1 MASYRSPGV
10 YLKEAA
16 ERRFATVD
24 AVPMSVTAFL
34 GVAERGPV
42 YVPRRLTSFSE
53 FREIYGA
60 SLPYAFLA
68 EAVSGFF
75 ANGGRECYVTR
86 IAHLADGDADSARAA
101 SLITRT
107 ASGAEFLAITAASE
121 GTWGDRIKVEIGEAR
136 YPASSLAT
144 SDVVAGATA
153 ARVKST
159 YGFGRGDVVEITD
172 GETAQH
178 VVLTAVA
185 GDELRW
191 SGAQPARARF
201 DATRP
206 TRLTA
211 LEFRLV
217 LSFESTVEEF
227 DHLSA
232 DPRSDKYVVSVVN
245 GRSRLVRVADR
256 RPHPDLVDAPAWTET
271 ALRGGN
277 EGLGRLTADDFV
289 GFSEGPGTRR
299 GLGALDE
306 IDDIGL
312 VAVPDL
318 MAAPRLS
325 AGFGLAD
332 IRAVQA
338 AMVAD
343 CERRKDRFAILD
355 APETCD
361 TEAIREWRRG
371 LDTRYA
377 ALYYPWL
384 KVSGSGEGGTVRTLP
399 PSGHVAGVYA
409 RCDRERGIHKAPGNE
424 LLEEVVGLDR
434 SLSLEVQGLLTHE
447 HVNCLRAFPG
457 RGIRIWG
464 ARTLSSDDSWRY
476 VNVRR
481 LVTMIERSIEEGTQ
495 WAVFEDNTPDLWK
508 QVVRSISGFLR
519 ELTRRGFLVG
529 ETDEEAY
536 YVKCDEE
543 TNPPEVVDAGQLVC
557 EIGVAPVRPAEF
569 IVFRIGQRTEDPIIE

>member
-16 ERRFATVD
+16 ERRFAAID

-34 GVAERGPV
+34 GFAERGPV
-42 YVPRRLTSFSE
+42 YIPRRVTSFSE

-60 SLPYAFLA
+60 SMPYAFLA

-86 IAHLADGDADSARAA
+86 IAHLVDDDPDSARAA
-101 SLITRT
+101 SLLTHT
-107 ASGAEFLAITAASE
+107 ASGGEFLALTAASE
-121 GTWGDRIKVEIGEAR
+121 GTWGDRIKVEISEPR
-136 YPASSLAT
+136 YPTASLAT
-144 SDVVAGATA
+144 VDIAAGATA
-153 ARVKST
+153 ARVKSIN
-159 YGFGRGDVVEITD
+159 GFGPGDVVEIAD
-172 GETAQH
+172 GEATQQ

-185 GDELRW
+185 GDEVRW
-191 SGAQPARARF
+191 APAHAARARF
-201 DATRP
+201 DATGP

-217 LSFESTVEEF
+217 LSFESAVEEF

-232 DPRSDKYVVSVVN
+232 EPRSDKYAVSIVN
-245 GRSRLVRVADR
+245 GRSRLVRVVDR
-256 RPHPDLVDAPAWTET
+256 RPHPELADAPVATEST
-271 ALRGGN
+271 LRGGH
-277 EGLGRLTADDFV
+277 EGLEQLTADDFV
-289 GFSEGPGTRR
+289 GFSAGPGARR
-299 GLGALDE
+299 GLGALDD

-312 VAVPDL
+312 LAMPDL

-325 AGFGLAD
+325 ARFGVAD

-355 APETCD
+355 APESCG
-361 TEAIREWRRG
+361 TEALREWRRNV
-371 LDTRYA
+371 DTRYA

-384 KVSGSGEGGTVRTLP
+384 RVNGAGARDAVRTIP

-409 RCDRERGIHKAPGNE
+409 RSDRERGIHKAPANE

-434 SLSLEVQGLLTHE
+434 ALSLEVQGLLTHE

-464 ARTLSSDDSWRY
+464 ARTLSSDEAWRY

-543 TNPPEVVDAGQLVC
+543 TNPPEVIDAGQLVC

>member
-1 MASYRSPGV
+1 VASYRSPGV

-16 ERRFATVD
+16 ERRFAAVD

-34 GVAERGPV
+34 GIAQRGPV

-68 EAVSGFF
+68 ESVSGFF

-86 IAHLADGDADSARAA
+86 IAHVADGDPESARAA
-101 SLITRT
+101 SVVTLT
-107 ASGAEFLAITAASE
+107 AGGEEFLAITAASE
-121 GTWGDRIKVEIGEAR
+121 GTWGDRIKVEIAEAR
-136 YPASSLAT
+136 YPTSSLAIG
-144 SDVVAGATA
+144 DVPVGATA
-153 ARVKST
+153 VRVKST
-159 YGFGRGDVVEITD
+159 YGFGLGDVVEIAD
-172 GETAQH
+172 REVAEH

-191 SGAQPARARF
+191 LPPARARF
-201 DATRP
+201 DATGP

-211 LEFRLV
+211 REFRLV
-217 LSFESTVEEF
+217 LSFESTIEEF
-227 DHLSA
+227 DHLST
-232 DPRSDKYVVSVVN
+232 DPRSDKYVVNVVN
-245 GRSRLVRVADR
+245 ARSRLVRAVDR
-256 RPHPDLVDAPAWTET
+256 RPHPELADGPAPTEVT
-271 ALRGGN
+271 LSGGH
-277 EGLGRLTADDFV
+277 EGLGRLTGDDFV
-289 GFSEGPGTRR
+289 GFSEGPGARR
-299 GLGALDE
+299 GLGALED

-318 MAAPRLS
+318 MAAPQLS
-325 AGFGLAD
+325 SGFGPAE

-338 AMVAD
+338 AMVGA

-355 APETCD
+355 APCTCD
-361 TEAIREWRRG
+361 TEEIREWRRG
-371 LDTRYA
+371 VDTKYA
-377 ALYYPWL
+377 ALYHPWL
-384 KVSGSGEGGTVRTLP
+384 RVTGAGGRGGVRTIP

-409 RCDRERGIHKAPGNE
+409 RCDRERGIHKAPANE

-434 SLSLEVQGLLTHE
+434 TLSLELQGLLTHE

-457 RGIRIWG
+457 RGIRVWG
-464 ARTLSSDDSWRY
+464 ARTLSSDEAWRY

-495 WAVFEDNTPDLWK
+495 WAVFEDNTPELWK
-508 QVVRSISGFLR
+508 QVIRSISGFLR

-529 ETDEEAY
+529 ETDEEAF

-569 IVFRIGQRTEDPIIE
+569 IVFRIGQRTEDPILE